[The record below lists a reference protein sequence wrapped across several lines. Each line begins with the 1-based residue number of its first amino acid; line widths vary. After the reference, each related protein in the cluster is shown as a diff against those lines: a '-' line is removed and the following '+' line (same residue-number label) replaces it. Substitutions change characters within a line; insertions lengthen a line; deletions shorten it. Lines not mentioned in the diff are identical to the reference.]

1 MKISL
6 QVFGPLELQTNFME
20 YLTHNMQLMLA
31 GLAGWW
37 AKGEGKE
44 QLHLFLLALRLNAFA
59 QQYNRHKLS
68 ISPRRKRRIC
78 IFLTDNGQAWKDRS
92 FADMFKERMC
102 LQPQKSGANS
112 ASVKAYSGVE
122 VDVEWAVCRL
132 AHGEAMIDPYDFDA
146 FIITGS
152 RFNVRDGH
160 TLPWFPALVK
170 LVRQVAG
177 LEPSPPPPSSSD
189 GRCTATCDDG
199 ASCTNLTCKRIYG
212 ACYGHQLVAH
222 ALGGRVDTNPDGGF
236 VLKAES
242 LQLDAAALRQKLA
255 PRILGDVN
263 GSAHAYASGAAAA
276 AAAADVKSPV
286 LEALLACS
294 CDAKGNGS
302 GSGCK
307 CCRVICSHGDCVR
320 ELPSA
325 LPCTLLASS
334 SSCQHEMYLTGHGQ
348 GNILCTQGHP
358 EFDFE
363 FCVRDRILP
372 SVLGSK
378 RLSEQQGAAAL
389 SSFEGF
395 SREGSGPD
403 ALSRVISE
411 FLCR

>member
-1 MKISL
+1 
-6 QVFGPLELQTNFME
+6 
-20 YLTHNMQLMLA
+20 
-31 GLAGWW
+31 
-37 AKGEGKE
+37 
-44 QLHLFLLALRLNAFA
+44 
-59 QQYNRHKLS
+59 
-68 ISPRRKRRIC
+68 
-78 IFLTDNGQAWKDRS
+78 
-92 FADMFKERMC
+92 
-102 LQPQKSGANS
+102 
-112 ASVKAYSGVE
+112 
-122 VDVEWAVCRL
+122 
-132 AHGEAMIDPYDFDA
+132 MIDPYEFDA

-177 LEPSPPPPSSSD
+177 LEPSPPPSSRNCNCPD
-189 GRCTATCDDG
+189 
-199 ASCTNLTCKRIYG
+199 LTCKRIYG

-242 LQLDAAALRQKLA
+242 LQLDASAMRQMLA
-255 PRILGDVN
+255 PRIILGGDKE
-263 GSAHAYASGAAAA
+263 
-276 AAAADVKSPV
+276 KSPA

-294 CDAKGNGS
+294 CEAKRS

-320 ELPSA
+320 ELPSV

-334 SSCQHEMYLTGHGQ
+334 PSCQHEMYLTGYGQ
-348 GNILCTQGHP
+348 GNVLCTQGHP

-389 SSFEGF
+389 GSFQGF
-395 SREGSGPD
+395 SRESSGPD